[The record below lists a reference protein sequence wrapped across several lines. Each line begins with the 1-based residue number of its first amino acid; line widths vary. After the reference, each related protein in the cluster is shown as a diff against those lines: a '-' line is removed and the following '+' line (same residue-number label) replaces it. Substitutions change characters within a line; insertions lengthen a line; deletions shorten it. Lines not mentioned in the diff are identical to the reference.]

1 MPQYQ
6 IEPARMEELTT
17 ALLSMTG
24 GPATA
29 AIGKLQVPAPHATF
43 RPAGAFGALYE
54 RYKCYVCHTFS
65 GFGGTLAPDLSFEGS
80 RARRAWLMAFMKN
93 PQTLRPTLTMRMP
106 QFNLN
111 DQETATIADYFAI
124 GLASPAVPAGSED
137 PKKFTPQLAAA
148 GKQLYEVRYE
158 CQSCHTIGSTGGYVG
173 PNLSN
178 VGNWM
183 TAEWIEAWLRDPQSL
198 VAGAIEPRRSFTEE
212 EVQAL
217 TAYMLSLRQSASPKA
232 ASASLKRP
240 RGTDA
245 AANLKRSRWMAD
257 AGGSR

>member
-1 MPQYQ
+1 
-6 IEPARMEELTT
+6 
-17 ALLSMTG
+17 
-24 GPATA
+24 
-29 AIGKLQVPAPHATF
+29 
-43 RPAGAFGALYE
+43 
-54 RYKCYVCHTFS
+54 
-65 GFGGTLAPDLSFEGS
+65 
-80 RARRAWLMAFMKN
+80 MAFMKN

-111 DQETATIADYFAI
+111 DQETATIADYFTI
-124 GLASPAVPAGSED
+124 GLASPAMPAGAEV
-137 PKKFTPQLAAA
+137 PKKFTPQLADA

-198 VAGAIEPRRSFTEE
+198 VAGAIEPRRSFTDQ

-240 RGTDA
+240 RGI
-245 AANLKRSRWMAD
+245 D